1 MGNAKSYPLP
11 PRAVCKGD
19 KMKREANR
27 LSDLVVRQAKPDTE
41 DGKSRVLP
49 DGYGL
54 RLVVTP
60 AGRKYWQ
67 FKTKTQGKE
76 STAQLGIYP
85 AMSLDKARREAERMR
100 ELVREGRSPV
110 AENRIS
116 KMRNRA
122 QAATTFG
129 DIAKEL
135 LEGKKKGRTNNGKPI
150 SPAYYK
156 KMEGGIRAN
165 LLPRLGKLPIQMI
178 DAPILKEALRKIEAR
193 GALELLGCVRRWAGE
208 VFDLAKADSRFV
220 GDNPAH
226 ALRRN
231 IFEGHQGERMRALEW
246 SAVPAFM
253 ESLESVKA
261 QPETVC
267 AIKLLMLT
275 ACRPGEVLGARWAEI
290 DVLRA
295 RWSIPGER
303 MKMRQMHAV
312 PLSEQAL
319 AVLADL
325 RKLTGFGEFLF
336 PSRPGSKVKTL
347 SGMALLKAVRRVSG
361 LDIHAHGFRST
372 FSTYI
377 AESLKWP
384 DAVKEAALAHSKSGV
399 EGAYDRATHYAER
412 VKLMQWYADEI
423 DAAVKG
429 ADVIQMPGAALA
441 A

>member
-1 MGNAKSYPLP
+1 MA
-11 PRAVCKGD
+11 
-19 KMKREANR
+19 REANR
-27 LSDLVVRQAKPDTE
+27 LSDLVIRQARPDTE
-41 DGKSRVLP
+41 GGKSRVLP

-67 FKTKTQGKE
+67 FKTKAGGKE

-100 ELVREGRSPV
+100 EIVREGRSPV

-116 KMRNRA
+116 KLRNKV
-122 QAATTFG
+122 QTATTFEG
-129 DIAKEL
+129 IAKEL
-135 LEGKKKGRTNNGKPI
+135 LEGKKKNC

-156 KMEGGIRAN
+156 KMDGGIRAN
-165 LLPRLGKLPIQMI
+165 LLPRLGPLPIQSI
-178 DAPILKEALRKIEAR
+178 DAPILREVLRKIEAR
-193 GALELLGCVRRWAGE
+193 GALEMLGNVRRWAGE
-208 VFDLAKADSRFV
+208 IFDYAKAHGSYS
-220 GDNPAH
+220 GDNPAK
-226 ALRRN
+226 ALLRN
-231 IFEGHQGERMRALEW
+231 VFERHQGKRMRALEW
-246 SAVPAFM
+246 SGVPTF
-253 ESLESVKA
+253 VKA
-261 QPETVC
+261 LGSVSAAPETVC
-267 AIKLLMLT
+267 AIRLLMLS
-275 ACRPGEVLGARWAEI
+275 ACRPGEVLGARWVEI
-290 DVLRA
+290 DMGQA

-303 MKMRQMHAV
+303 MKMGKEHRV
-312 PLSEQAL
+312 PLSKQTL

-325 RKLTGFGEFLF
+325 RKLTGFGEYLF

-347 SGMALLKAVRRVSG
+347 SGMALLKAVRRASG

-372 FSTYI
+372 FSTCV

-384 DAVKEAALAHSKSGV
+384 DAVKEAALAHSKVGV

-423 DAAVKG
+423 DSVVKG